1 MDDFKHWRQSKLNLL
16 HTKLQ
21 IKDAEA
27 RLVFAK
33 LLLARLRR
41 EARLIQPRS
50 AA

>member
-1 MDDFKHWRQSKLNLL
+1 MDDLKHWRQCKLKLL
-16 HTKLQ
+16 RTKLK

-33 LLLARLRR
+33 LLLQQLRR
-41 EARLIQPRS
+41 EAGLTQSRS